1 MKTITGAAIA
11 AVLAAAVTSPAAAQS
26 DILLRLRS
34 GSPLGDRFRVDS
46 ASGFVAKGV
55 LGVGIIPFTGAG
67 ERLMWHPNKA
77 AFRAGSI
84 GSAGTQWDDP
94 NTGYYTWAGGYNTT
108 ALGLASF
115 AMGYQSTALNS
126 YATALGYT
134 ANADGTGAGERLQW
148 DPYHAAF
155 RAGSIGSAGTQW
167 VLANTGFYT
176 WAGGY
181 NTTALGLASFA
192 MGYQSTALNS
202 YAVALGYTANADGT
216 GAVSLGYRT
225 TADADYSVAIGQR
238 ASTNGHA
245 GAIVLSDG
253 STTDSTQASANNQF
267 TVRAAGGV
275 RLFSNATMTTGV
287 QVAAGGSSW
296 AVISD
301 RNRKE
306 GFLAVDGEDVLAR
319 LRFVPVTTWRYRDEA
334 DRSTLHIG
342 PMAQDW
348 HRAFGFTRDDRTINM
363 SDFDG
368 VNLAAA
374 QALERRTAALRDEVD
389 ALRRANA
396 ALEGRT
402 AQQREEMDELRR
414 ANAALEARLQRLE
427 ARASGSAAP

>member
-1 MKTITGAAIA
+1 MTRILLRTTLAVGAMTLTP
-11 AVLAAAVTSPAAAQS
+11 LAAHAQS

-94 NTGYYTWAGGYNTT
+94 NTGYYSWAGGYNTT

-115 AMGYQSTALNS
+115 AMGYQ
-126 YATALGYT
+126 ATAL
-134 ANADGTGAGERLQW
+134 
-148 DPYHAAF
+148 
-155 RAGSIGSAGTQW
+155 S
-167 VLANTGFYT
+167 
-176 WAGGY
+176 
-181 NTTALGLASFA
+181 
-192 MGYQSTALNS
+192 S
-202 YAVALGYTANADGT
+202 YAVALGYTANADGN
-216 GAVSLGYRT
+216 GAVALGYRP
-225 TADADYSVAIGQR
+225 TADADYSIAIGQR

-245 GAIVLSDG
+245 GAIVLSDA

-267 TVRAAGGV
+267 SLRAAGGI
-275 RLFSNATMTTGV
+275 RLFTNATMTTGV

-296 AVISD
+296 VVISD
-301 RNRKE
+301 RNRKS
-306 GFLAVDGEDVLAR
+306 GFMPVNGEDM
-319 LRFVPVTTWRYRDEA
+319 LRRVSSLPVSTWRYRDEV

-348 HRAFGFTRDDRTINM
+348 HRAFGFTADDHTINM

-368 VNLAAA
+368 VNLASI
-374 QALERRTAALRDEVD
+374 QALIGRTSAQERRIGTLEARNAELEVRNTALD
-389 ALRRANA
+389 ARNA
-396 ALEGRT
+396 ALDARV
-402 AQQREEMDELRR
+402 
-414 ANAALEARLQRLE
+414 ARLEQLL
-427 ARASGSAAP
+427 AAQTH

>member
-1 MKTITGAAIA
+1 MNNLRIKAS
-11 AVLAAAVTSPAAAQS
+11 LAALALALGTALHAAPVAAQS

-55 LGVGIIPFTGAG
+55 LGIGIIPFTGAG

-84 GSAGTQWDDP
+84 GSAGTMWDDS
-94 NTGYYTWAGGYNTT
+94 NVGYYTWAGGYNTI

-115 AMGYQSTALNS
+115 AMGYQSTALGS
-126 YATALGYT
+126 YSTALGYT
-134 ANADGTGAGERLQW
+134 ANADGTGA
-148 DPYHAAF
+148 
-155 RAGSIGSAGTQW
+155 
-167 VLANTGFYT
+167 
-176 WAGGY
+176 
-181 NTTALGLASFA
+181 
-192 MGYQSTALNS
+192 
-202 YAVALGYTANADGT
+202 VAI
-216 GAVSLGYRT
+216 GYRT

-245 GAIVLSDG
+245 GAIVFSDG

-267 TVRAAGGV
+267 TVRSAGGV
-275 RLFSNATMTTGV
+275 RLFTNATMSAGV

-306 GFLAVDGEDVLAR
+306 DFLSVDGEDILAR
-319 LRFVPVTTWRYRDEA
+319 LRSLPVSTWRYRDEA
-334 DRSTLHIG
+334 DRTTLHIG

-348 HRAFGFTRDDRTINM
+348 HRAFGFTRDDHTINM

-368 VNLAAA
+368 VNLAAIK
-374 QALERRTAALRDEVD
+374 
-389 ALRRANA
+389 
-396 ALEGRT
+396 
-402 AQQREEMDELRR
+402 
-414 ANAALEARLQRLE
+414 ALEARTAELQARTAEVARLRTELDATRKRLDDLE
-427 ARASGSAAP
+427 AAVRRMQEQHR

>member
-1 MKTITGAAIA
+1 MKTKLGA
-11 AVLAAAVTSPAAAQS
+11 VMAAAALLGALASTSAAAQS

-84 GSAGTQWDDP
+84 GSAGTQWDEA

-115 AMGYQSTALNS
+115 AMGYQSQ
-126 YATALGYT
+126 ALG
-134 ANADGTGAGERLQW
+134 
-148 DPYHAAF
+148 
-155 RAGSIGSAGTQW
+155 
-167 VLANTGFYT
+167 
-176 WAGGY
+176 
-181 NTTALGLASFA
+181 
-192 MGYQSTALNS
+192 S
-202 YAVALGYTANADGT
+202 YAVALGYTGNADGT
-216 GAVSLGYRT
+216 GAVALGYRV

-267 TVRAAGGV
+267 TVRAAGGI
-275 RLFSNATMTTGV
+275 RLFTNATMTTGV

-301 RNRKE
+301 RNRKAD
-306 GFLAVDGEDVLAR
+306 FLNVSGEDILSR
-319 LRFVPVTTWRYRDEA
+319 LRLVPVTTWRYRDEA
-334 DRSTLHIG
+334 DRSTFHIG

-348 HRAFGFTRDDRTINM
+348 HNAFGFTRDDRTINM

-368 VNLAAA
+368 VNLAAIKA
-374 QALERRTAALRDEVD
+374 LDARTAAQSGEIQSLRAENASLRTELSATQQRLQALEAAVR
-389 ALRRANA
+389 ALQ
-396 ALEGRT
+396 EK
-402 AQQREEMDELRR
+402 QR
-414 ANAALEARLQRLE
+414 
-427 ARASGSAAP
+427 

>member
-1 MKTITGAAIA
+1 MLRTISRT
-11 AVLAAAVTSPAAAQS
+11 LAAAAALLALAGPAAAQS

-94 NTGYYTWAGGYNTT
+94 NTGYYTWAGGYNTI

-115 AMGYQSTALNS
+115 AMGYTSTALGS
-126 YATALGYT
+126 YSTALGYT
-134 ANADGTGAGERLQW
+134 ANADGTGA
-148 DPYHAAF
+148 
-155 RAGSIGSAGTQW
+155 
-167 VLANTGFYT
+167 
-176 WAGGY
+176 
-181 NTTALGLASFA
+181 
-192 MGYQSTALNS
+192 
-202 YAVALGYTANADGT
+202 VAI
-216 GAVSLGYRT
+216 GYRS

-245 GAIVLSDG
+245 GAMVFSDG

-267 TVRAAGGV
+267 TVRAAGGY
-275 RLFSNATMTTGV
+275 RLFSNATMTTGM
-287 QVAAGGSSW
+287 QMSAGGSSW
-296 AVISD
+296 VVISD
-301 RNRKE
+301 RNRKQD
-306 GFLAVDGEDVLAR
+306 FLSVDGEDILTR
-319 LRFVPVTTWRYRDEA
+319 LRFVPVSTWRYRDEA

-348 HRAFGFTRDDRTINM
+348 HRAFGFTTDDHTINM

-368 VNLAAA
+368 VNLAAI
-374 QALERRTAALRDEVD
+374 QALARRTDALQAENAALRDQN
-389 ALRRANA
+389 R
-396 ALEGRT
+396 
-402 AQQREEMDELRR
+402 
-414 ANAALEARLQRLE
+414 ALEARLARLE
-427 ARASGSAAP
+427 AAVAGGRRP